1 MTSALLTAF
10 LALMCSGLPVA
21 LAMAIA
27 SLLYVMISGNV
38 PDFVVI
44 HRMVSGIDSFP
55 LLAVPFFIMAGNLM
69 NSAGITNRIYNFALA
84 LVGWLKGGLGHVNVL
99 GSVIFAGMSGTAI
112 ADAAGLGTIE
122 IKAMKDHGYTTEF
135 SVGVTAASATLGP
148 IIPPSLPFVI
158 YAMFANVSVG
168 RLFLAGILP
177 GAVMAL
183 LMMCTV
189 AFFAHRN
196 KWGRD
201 IAFKWSRIGKAL
213 LELCVVIV
221 FPTAIWAATQA
232 GANPAPTFFAAMV
245 LLLAADRVFRFNAV
259 LPIMTPVLLIGG
271 MTSGIFTATEGAIAA
286 CVWAMFLGLVWY
298 RTLNWRML
306 IKVSMDTIETTSTVL
321 LIVAAASIF
330 GWLLTVTRVTDAVA
344 ALVLSYTQDPA
355 MFLLLA
361 NILMLFVGCFLEPT
375 AAITILVPILL
386 PICHQLG
393 IDPVHF
399 GLVMV
404 LNLMIGLLHPPM
416 GMVLFVLARV
426 AKLSIERTTIAI
438 LPWLVPLLG
447 SLILITYVPG
457 ISMWLPRT
465 LMP

>member
-1 MTSALLTAF
+1 MTSALLGVF
-10 LALMCSGLPVA
+10 LGLMSSGLPVA

-27 SLLYVMISGNV
+27 SLLYVVISGNV
-38 PDFVVI
+38 PDYVVI
-44 HRMVSGIDSFP
+44 HRMVNGIDSFP
-55 LLAVPFFIMAGNLM
+55 LLAVPFFILAGNLM

-122 IKAMKDHGYTTEF
+122 IKAMKDHGYPTEF
-135 SVGVTAASATLGP
+135 AVGVTAASATLGP

-168 RLFLAGILP
+168 QLFLAGILP

-183 LMMCTV
+183 LMMLTV
-189 AFFAHRN
+189 GFFAYRHN
-196 KWGRD
+196 WGHD
-201 IAFKWSRIGKAL
+201 IEFRWLRIGKAL
-213 LELCVVIV
+213 LELVVVIS
-221 FPTAIWAATQA
+221 FPAVIWLATSV
-232 GANPAPTFFAAMV
+232 GADPSSTFFIA
-245 LLLAADRVFRFNAV
+245 LTCILIADRVFRFNAV

-271 MTSGIFTATEGAIAA
+271 MTSGVFTATEGAIAA
-286 CVWAMFLGLVWY
+286 CVWALFLGLLWY

-306 IKVSMDTIETTSTVL
+306 IKISMETIETTSTVL

-344 ALVLSYTQDPA
+344 ALVLSYTHDPA

-361 NILMLFVGCFLEPT
+361 NVLMLFVGCFLEPT

-386 PICHQLG
+386 PICRQLG

-426 AKLSIERTTIAI
+426 AKLTIERTTIAI
-438 LPWLVPLLG
+438 LPWLIPLLG
-447 SLILITYVPG
+447 SLILITYCPSIV
-457 ISMWLPRT
+457 MWLPRT